1 MELGKCKTCKHR
13 RKPEN
18 EFGEIPGVGKCLA
31 AVQYWDAT
39 EWTEDC
45 DTRVLQPKERMK
57 IVKTYKFKL
66 YRQKKN
72 RLLHQQIDI
81 AGLIYNHCIALHR
94 RYYKLTGKSLN
105 KFVLMKHITKLKKLE
120 KYAHWNLVGSQ
131 AIQDIVERIDKAY
144 QLFFRNLKHKI
155 RTSPPGFKKVKRYSS
170 FTLKQAGWKLLG
182 GNKIKIQGTIYKF
195 SKSRDIP
202 ADIKTVTI
210 KRDSL
215 NNLYLYFVVEED
227 IAQNHQAMTGN
238 SAGFD
243 FGLKVFLTTSDGQE
257 IESPLFYRQALAELK
272 AAQRKLS
279 SKVKFSNHWKKAKAN
294 VTRLYQ
300 SVVNKRRD
308 WFFKL
313 AHELTDRY
321 DHLYFE
327 DLAMKGMQ
335 ALWGRKISDLAR
347 SEFMSILKYVASLKG
362 KAVGL
367 IDRFYPSSKTCFDC
381 GYVHKDLK
389 LSDRR
394 WVCPDCGSIHD
405 RDFNAALNIQREG
418 ASSHRLG
425 DVRPTT
431 LAIPA

>member
-1 MELGKCKTCKHR
+1 MT
-13 RKPEN
+13 
-18 EFGEIPGVGKCLA
+18 
-31 AVQYWDAT
+31 
-39 EWTEDC
+39 
-45 DTRVLQPKERMK
+45 

-72 RLLHQQIDI
+72 KLLNQQIDI

-105 KFVLMKHITKLKKLE
+105 KFALMKHITKLKKLP
-120 KYAHWNLVGSQ
+120 KYAHWQKVGSQ
-131 AIQDIVERIDKAY
+131 AIQDVVERIDRAY
-144 QLFFRNLKHKI
+144 TLFFSNLKRKV
-155 RTSPPGFKKVKRYSS
+155 RTSPPGFKKVKKYSS
-170 FTLKQAGWKLLG
+170 FTLKQAGWKLLDD
-182 GNKIKIQGTIYKF
+182 NRIRIQGAIYKF

-202 ADIKTVTI
+202 PDVKTVTV

-215 NNLYLYFVVEED
+215 GNLFLYFVVEEEIQPTD
-227 IAQNHQAMTGN
+227 QAMTGN

-243 FGLKVFLTTSDGQE
+243 FGLKTFLTTSDGEE

-279 SKVKFSNHWKKAKAN
+279 SKVKFSNNWKKAKAN
-294 VTRLYQ
+294 ITRLYQ
-300 SVVNKRRD
+300 TVVNQRRD

-313 AHELTDRY
+313 AHDLTDRY
-321 DHLYFE
+321 DWLFFE

-347 SEFMSILKYVASLKG
+347 SEFMGILKHVASGKG
-362 KAVGL
+362 KAIGL

-381 GYVHKDLK
+381 GYIHKDLE
-389 LSDRR
+389 LSDRC
-394 WVCPDCGSIHD
+394 WVCPDCGTIHD
-405 RDFNAALNIQREG
+405 RDINAALNIRREG

-425 DVRPTT
+425 DIRPSLT
-431 LAIPA
+431 AIPA